1 MTDIF
6 IALSRNAVTDCA
18 APAVPCD
25 ITLNTVN
32 LGRCYNACVT
42 VSALPE
48 KTVRRDTATDGPEPS
63 FRSKFC
69 PATYQN
75 QLHYS
80 GPTENSSP

>member
-25 ITLNTVN
+25 VTINTVN

-42 VSALPE
+42 FSALPE
-48 KTVRRDTATDGPEPS
+48 KTPRRDTATDGLE
-63 FRSKFC
+63 RSCCSK
-69 PATYQN
+69 N

-80 GPTENSSP
+80 GPTQNSSL

>member
-25 ITLNTVN
+25 ITINTVN

-42 VSALPE
+42 VSALCHKE
-48 KTVRRDTATDGPEPS
+48 LLE
-63 FRSKFC
+63 
-69 PATYQN
+69 
-75 QLHYS
+75 LHNLS
-80 GPTENSSP
+80 LNFEIKQ